1 MVAKIESVSAK
12 SVLVLKLLR
21 YGGLVAV
28 AGVSLTVGVSAGLA
42 QTALSSTSLDSN
54 GDSVVFDTG
63 SATVGATGTAVGDS
77 STASGDNSAA
87 LGASSTASGNNSSAL
102 GANSTASGDSSSA
115 VGASSTASGNNS
127 SALGANS
134 TASGNNSSALGANST
149 ARGTNSVAVG
159 AGASALGN
167 NSTAIGA
174 NAFVAVSGNNS
185 VALGQGSIA
194 ARPNTVSVGA
204 PGQERQIT
212 NVAAGIAPTDAANVG
227 QLNALQNQITGNLSE
242 ARRGIAATSA
252 LAYVPTPS
260 GPGRTTFAA
269 QRKSFSGRTRPR
281 RCIGAPLWDG
291 NSPLFQRR
299 LWQWRRHP
307 AHRSRR
313 HGSGVV
319 TTRP

>member
-12 SVLVLKLLR
+12 SVLALKLMR

-28 AGVSLTVGVSAGLA
+28 AGVSLAVGVSAGLA

-77 STASGDNSAA
+77 STASGDNS
-87 LGASSTASGNNSSAL
+87 SAL
-102 GANSTASGDSSSA
+102 
-115 VGASSTASGNNS
+115 GASSTASGNNS

-194 ARPNTVSVGA
+194 TRPNTVSVGA

-212 NVAAGIAPTDAANVG
+212 NVAAGVAPTDAANVG

-260 GPGRTTFAA
+260 GPGRTTFALNG
-269 QRKSFSGRTRPR
+269 SY
-281 RCIGAPLWDG
+281 
-291 NSPLFQRR
+291 FQGERG
-299 LWQWRRHP
+299 LGVAL
-307 AHRSRR
+307 AHRFGTEIPLYFSAAYGNGGGTQHIGRV
-313 HGSGVV
+313 GMGVEW
-319 TTRP
+319 

>member
-12 SVLVLKLLR
+12 SVLALKLMR

-28 AGVSLTVGVSAGLA
+28 AGVSLAVGVSAGLA

-77 STASGDNSAA
+77 STASGDNS
-87 LGASSTASGNNSSAL
+87 SAL
-102 GANSTASGDSSSA
+102 
-115 VGASSTASGNNS
+115 GASSTASGNNS

-167 NSTAIGA
+167 NSPAIGA

-194 ARPNTVSVGA
+194 TRPNTVSVGA
-204 PGQERQIT
+204 AGQDRQIT
-212 NVAAGIAPTDAANVG
+212 NVAAGVAPTDAANVG
-227 QLNALQNQITGNLSE
+227 QLSALQNQITGNLSE

-260 GPGRTTFAA
+260 GPGRTTFALNG
-269 QRKSFSGRTRPR
+269 SY
-281 RCIGAPLWDG
+281 
-291 NSPLFQRR
+291 FQGERG
-299 LWQWRRHP
+299 LGVAL
-307 AHRSRR
+307 AHRFGTEIPLYFSAAYGNGGGTQHIGRV
-313 HGSGVV
+313 GMGVEW
-319 TTRP
+319 

>member
-1 MVAKIESVSAK
+1 MASKIESVSAK
-12 SVLVLKLLR
+12 SVLALKLMR

-28 AGVSLTVGVSAGLA
+28 AGVSLAVGVSAGLA

-63 SATVGATGTAVGDS
+63 SATVGATGTAVGDN
-77 STASGDNSAA
+77 STDSGDNS
-87 LGASSTASGNNSSAL
+87 SAF
-102 GANSTASGDSSSA
+102 
-115 VGASSTASGNNS
+115 GASSTASGNNS

-194 ARPNTVSVGA
+194 TRPNTVSVGA

-212 NVAAGIAPTDAANVG
+212 NVAACVAAANVG
-227 QLNALQNQITGNLSE
+227 QLNALQNQLTGNLSE

-260 GPGRTTFAA
+260 GPGRTTFALNG
-269 QRKSFSGRTRPR
+269 SY
-281 RCIGAPLWDG
+281 
-291 NSPLFQRR
+291 FQREGGVGVAV
-299 LWQWRRHP
+299 
-307 AHRSRR
+307 AHRFASEIPLYFSAAYGNGGGTQHVGRV
-313 HGSGVV
+313 GMAVEW
-319 TTRP
+319 